1 MSEAVVLLADEW
13 LLQLPLEALNIFA
26 VPQITSLSRD
36 FSLQFHYHRVHP
48 AERSGKYFTFTI
60 AKMPVWIFLFLNI
73 HASACCASYS
83 STRAVFKCLSKVI
96 TWLRLLRLMIVLEDS
111 CQFFSQWEAK
121 PKPIAPC
128 TLDFSRALSK
138 FQIIARNCDWFI
150 ALFALSWLVGGM
162 ALVLVFRQS
171 FENRSITWFGLVVL
185 SRRFNKGNELIKVK
199 LAPFHTD
206 ATSKFFSFM
215 LSRTDTNVLMIYR
228 QFK

>member
-83 STRAVFKCLSKVI
+83 STRAVFKWLSKVI
-96 TWLRLLRLMIVLEDS
+96 TWLRLLRLMIGLRTFAPKSSYGEI
-111 CQFFSQWEAK
+111 FFISPLQKWK
-121 PKPIAPC
+121 KKMGV
-128 TLDFSRALSK
+128 TDFVPEKMAVEKYLNFDKSV
-138 FQIIARNCDWFI
+138 IITRCS
-150 ALFALSWLVGGM
+150 LLC
-162 ALVLVFRQS
+162 
-171 FENRSITWFGLVVL
+171 
-185 SRRFNKGNELIKVK
+185 
-199 LAPFHTD
+199 
-206 ATSKFFSFM
+206 
-215 LSRTDTNVLMIYR
+215 
-228 QFK
+228 